1 MTRFTH
7 FAQALTDTG
16 WSIELVDIPS
26 DIWWAKE
33 IWELTSEWSPKGMKV
48 YLSFLI
54 DPSIAMDGNNPTD
67 AAVWAVSL
75 TNELPTS
82 RTDVDSSAV
91 LIKRRMKEA
100 ISKIIRD
107 TSEMRTPK

>member
-54 DPSIAMDGNNPTD
+54 DPLFAMDGNNPPD
-67 AAVWAVSL
+67 IACL
-75 TNELPTS
+75 LYTS
-82 RTDVDSSAV
+82 PSPRDKRQSRMPSSA
-91 LIKRRMKEA
+91 
-100 ISKIIRD
+100 
-107 TSEMRTPK
+107 